1 VLAQTAGIAGEFD
14 GVVQARVRGRVNGGK
29 VVSGTV
35 EVEGAVIR
43 GVDLGRLGG
52 SFEYA
57 DGTVHLRDIKV
68 AGDTATGV
76 LEATFTMAG
85 EYGLRAHFQALDLS
99 AIGPAVRLA
108 GLRGQCCAQVE
119 AKGRIGEGEASGRIV
134 LGPGELQGRPFEQL
148 SADFSVSPERV
159 GLGNLSLKAG
169 AGDYRGDLVVTDW
182 RGDPST
188 AEVTGRIELEGAEL
202 AEWVP
207 TRFAPLPGGSASG
220 SADLSGT
227 LADPEVIVDVVV
239 SDPTLAGQPL
249 EAGRIK
255 ARYEQ
260 QRLTIEEMYLD
271 TDGGRISVEGDYG
284 PDTGLDIGVK
294 GEELVLGELSESFRS
309 RFGLAMTGT
318 LMLDAT
324 VTGPMS
330 RPEVSFAL
338 SSGPLSMNEVAFD
351 ELVIAGGYR
360 NGALRLDTGTL
371 RRGDRKVSL
380 SGQIGPE
387 AAVDVAL
394 GMEAVDLKTALMIGD
409 RAVWRLYRAGVRSK
423 FFAPYA
429 KIPRPLE
436 GTLTG
441 VLRVTETLDEPQAEA
456 SLTLQ
461 EIGFNGR
468 RIERIEGEATAWL
481 SAEKLGGYALDSA
494 EVDVEATHDVARATL
509 TGDIVP
515 PDSTYLVLDVGNL
528 DLRLLAPWL
537 GTDVEL
543 GGMATINFDISG
555 SLTSP
560 VLRGDIFADD
570 LRVGGLTLE
579 AAAASPIHVE
589 EGVLNVEEIRL
600 RNGPMEG
607 HGSAELPIDGITTLP
622 EAELHLTEASLSL
635 LPEMQPAVFDA
646 DVYLVGNRLI
656 LRDGGGPDSEL
667 AIPGIQGSLGSGA
680 FEVGGEIVLRELS
693 PARWD
698 RNRFDVTAEFRQ
710 AQVVMGSFL
719 DLQVSGV
726 VALRNDPTTG
736 RPRLTTPRDL
746 LVSEATLGLPDETLG
761 APSGEMPFTP
771 DVEARLLVGQN
782 VVFRYGSDQ
791 RPTEIRITP
800 GEIPQEG
807 EPTGYLDIGGR
818 LSADGL
824 TLDGEARSSEGRLS
838 FPNGVL
844 TLRRATAWLDKKA
857 GGPPIVT
864 VAAEADGRVG
874 EYYVTMNPV
883 GQVYPSE
890 PEPGLGPP
898 PFALNVSSAPYLEE
912 AFVLA
917 LLVGPVVAPT
927 RGGQTDVSTL
937 LADPTRG
944 SNSGGQIT
952 GVRLPAFGDSL
963 GRQELSL
970 DVGLTGSVQLR
981 LAQRLSERV
990 ILTYVSALTG
1000 QQESYDLKASYQF
1013 TPLVS
1018 VGWAVNEL
1026 DQARWEIQS
1035 FIPF

>member
-1 VLAQTAGIAGEFD
+1 
-14 GVVQARVRGRVNGGK
+14 
-29 VVSGTV
+29 
-35 EVEGAVIR
+35 
-43 GVDLGRLGG
+43 
-52 SFEYA
+52 
-57 DGTVHLRDIKV
+57 
-68 AGDTATGV
+68 
-76 LEATFTMAG
+76 
-85 EYGLRAHFQALDLS
+85 
-99 AIGPAVRLA
+99 
-108 GLRGQCCAQVE
+108 
-119 AKGRIGEGEASGRIV
+119 
-134 LGPGELQGRPFEQL
+134 
-148 SADFSVSPERV
+148 
-159 GLGNLSLKAG
+159 
-169 AGDYRGDLVVTDW
+169 
-182 RGDPST
+182 
-188 AEVTGRIELEGAEL
+188 
-202 AEWVP
+202 
-207 TRFAPLPGGSASG
+207 
-220 SADLSGT
+220 
-227 LADPEVIVDVVV
+227 
-239 SDPTLAGQPL
+239 
-249 EAGRIK
+249 
-255 ARYEQ
+255 
-260 QRLTIEEMYLD
+260 
-271 TDGGRISVEGDYG
+271 
-284 PDTGLDIGVK
+284 
-294 GEELVLGELSESFRS
+294 
-309 RFGLAMTGT
+309 
-318 LMLDAT
+318 
-324 VTGPMS
+324 
-330 RPEVSFAL
+330 
-338 SSGPLSMNEVAFD
+338 MNEVAFD

-387 AAVDVAL
+387 AAVDVTL

-409 RAVWRLYRAGVRSK
+409 RAVWRLFRAGVRSK
-423 FFAPYA
+423 FFPGYA

-441 VLRVTETLDEPQAEA
+441 VLRVTGTLDEPQAEA

-607 HGSAELPIDGITTLP
+607 HGSAE
-622 EAELHLTEASLSL
+622 SLSL

-726 VALRNDPTTG
+726 LALRNDPTTG

-771 DVEARLLVGQN
+771 DVEARLLVG
-782 VVFRYGSDQ
+782 
-791 RPTEIRITP
+791 
-800 GEIPQEG
+800 EIPQEG

-844 TLRRATAWLDKKA
+844 TLRRATTWLDKKA

-1000 QQESYDLKASYQF
+1000 QQESYALKASYQF